1 MVPSAAGEYRQQED
15 AWEKRIKSGM
25 GLPGGQE
32 GTGSPAKKS
41 GCSFPVMWSQ
51 CR

>member
-1 MVPSAAGEYRQQED
+1 MVQCSWSTGNRKGCDGRRES
-15 AWEKRIKSGM
+15 KSGM

-32 GTGSPAKKS
+32 GTGKPAKKS